1 MKSNG
6 PRKRIPEDW
15 NILVDHWY
23 SDDAVVCLFFFLFS
37 IMDHTKSKIIIEK
50 LRKYI
55 LDCFQIGLVRT
66 FMLVFCETGIYEIEV
81 VFHISYLF
89 HLVEVLE

>member
-37 IMDHTKSKIIIEK
+37 IMDHSKSKIIIEK

-55 LDCFQIGLVRT
+55 LDCFQIGLART
-66 FMLVFCETGIYEIEV
+66 FMWTFCETGIYKIEV

-89 HLVEVLE
+89 DLVEVLE